1 MSETRKKMN
10 PDSLNMLLFLK
21 ANRKLWLNTTVVQKI
36 LNERKKKGFD
46 DDDNDDEAEDEIDDV
61 DSDEE
66 C

>member
-1 MSETRKKMN
+1 MN
-10 PDSLNMLLFLK
+10 PDSLN
-21 ANRKLWLNTTVVQKI
+21 KLWLNTNVVQKI